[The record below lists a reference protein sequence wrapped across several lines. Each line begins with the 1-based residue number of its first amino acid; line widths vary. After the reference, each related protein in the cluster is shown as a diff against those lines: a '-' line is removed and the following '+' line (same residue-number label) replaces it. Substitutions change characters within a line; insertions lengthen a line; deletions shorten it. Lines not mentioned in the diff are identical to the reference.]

1 MVPVRSFAGALSRLA
16 GVLDAD
22 RRSELMRAMAERVVA
37 AALPHPVHVATDDGE
52 VEAWAAGVGA
62 SVMRVGRA
70 GLSVAASTA
79 VERLGAQGVER
90 VAIAHADLPM
100 ARTLSRAIGPGMVI
114 APDRRRDGSNVV
126 CVPTSAGFRF
136 AYGPGSFRRHLAEA
150 QRLGL
155 EVTVADDPTLAADI
169 DHPDDLRALPT
180 EELRALG
187 LGGLG
192 PLSPSAPARPGILE
206 HMSRQRRR

>member
-16 GVLDAD
+16 GVLDSD
-22 RRSELMRAMAERVVA
+22 RRCELMRAMAERVVA
-37 AALPHPVHVATDDGE
+37 AASPHPVYVATDDGE
-52 VEAWAAGVGA
+52 VAAWAAEVGA
-62 SVMRVGRA
+62 AAMQVGRVG
-70 GLSVAASTA
+70 LSAAASTA

-90 VAIAHADLPM
+90 VVIAHADLPL
-100 ARTLSRAIGPGMVI
+100 ARTLSRAIGPGLVI

-126 CVPTSAGFRF
+126 CVPASAGFCF
-136 AYGPGSFRRHLAEA
+136 AYGPGSFRRHLTEA

-155 EVTVADDPTLAADI
+155 EVTVADDPTLATDI
-169 DHPDDLRALPT
+169 DHPDDLGALSA

-187 LGGLG
+187 LGGHG
-192 PLSPSAPARPGILE
+192 PFAPAPSGVLE

>member
-16 GVLDAD
+16 GVLDSD
-22 RRSELMRAMAERVVA
+22 RRCELMRAMAERVVA
-37 AALPHPVHVATDDGE
+37 AASPHPVYVATDDDE
-52 VEAWAAGVGA
+52 VAAWAAGVGA
-62 SVMRVGRA
+62 AAMRVGRI
-70 GLSVAASTA
+70 GLSAAASTA

-90 VAIAHADLPM
+90 VAIVHADLPL
-100 ARTLSRAIGPGMVI
+100 ARTLSRAIGPGLVI
-114 APDRRRDGSNVV
+114 APDRHRDGSNVV
-126 CVPTSAGFRF
+126 CVPTSAGFCF

-155 EVTVADDPTLAADI
+155 EVTVVDDPTLASDI
-169 DHPDDLRALPT
+169 DHPDDLGALPA

-192 PLSPSAPARPGILE
+192 PFAPARAGLLQPERGY
-206 HMSRQRRR
+206 